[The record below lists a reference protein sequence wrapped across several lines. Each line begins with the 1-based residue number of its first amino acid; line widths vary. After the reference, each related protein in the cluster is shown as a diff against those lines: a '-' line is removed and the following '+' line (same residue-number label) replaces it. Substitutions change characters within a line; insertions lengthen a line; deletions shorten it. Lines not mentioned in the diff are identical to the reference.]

1 MSHRSNR
8 MEGAMSSGIVLT
20 ITLLVF
26 LLVVAAV
33 VSRVVWLSAKT
44 ESYLHTDDRSV
55 PERRARRR

>member
-1 MSHRSNR
+1 
-8 MEGAMSSGIVLT
+8 MSSGIVLT

-33 VSRVVWLSAKT
+33 VSRVVWLSART

>member
-8 MEGAMSSGIVLT
+8 MEGALSSGIVFT

-26 LLVVAAV
+26 LLVVEAV
-33 VSRVVWLSAKT
+33 VSRVVWLSART
-44 ESYLHTDDRSV
+44 ESDLHTDDRSV

>member
-8 MEGAMSSGIVLT
+8 MEGAMSSGIVFT

-33 VSRVVWLSAKT
+33 VSRVVWLSART
-44 ESYLHTDDRSV
+44 ESYLHTGDRSV